1 MATITKAELET
12 INEALQIEIRTLRR
26 ENARLNAALAQLT
39 TQYEALTTSIARE
52 SERTKRLEQRYAR
65 LKRLLDEYAEQT
77 ETRARKT
84 TGW

>member
-12 INEALQIEIRTLRR
+12 INEALQLEVRTLRR
-26 ENARLNAALAQLT
+26 ENARLSAALAQLT
-39 TQYEALTTSIARE
+39 TQYAALTTSIARE
-52 SERTKRLEQRYAR
+52 SERTKKLEQRYAR

-77 ETRARKT
+77 ETRVRKT